1 MLIERLLSNET
12 INHSSLNSR
21 SEPEVTDFIMPTLI
35 SADNTWMLFAILVVI
50 AAVSIRLEQ
59 SFAWAAKVSACV
71 LCLVFAMALAN
82 LHVIPTDAPAY
93 DFVWSYL
100 VPLAIPFL
108 LFQADFRKIWRE
120 SGRMFG
126 IFILGSLGTAAGGV
140 LAYMLLKNIIGIDS
154 AKPALAMFV
163 GTYVGGSVNLVAMAD
178 ATGADKSLVSAAIV
192 ADNLLMVLYF
202 FVLVALPSLGWIRRQ
217 YKHPIID
224 RREEIESSPSEME
237 KVQEHHRTHKS
248 RAAEYWKARPVSL
261 MDLAMGFAAACMIVA
276 VSKMLAGFFETVLA
290 GDGFGISLLRGLLSS
305 QYLLIT
311 TITTA
316 LATAFPRFLG
326 NIAGSQ
332 EIGTFLIHIFF
343 AVIGAPASVELII
356 RRAPLLLVFAAIIV
370 FVNLVFS
377 LGLGKLFGYSI
388 EEITVS
394 SNANIGGPTTAA
406 AFAIAKG
413 WHSLIFPAILVG
425 TLGYIIGNYYGIF
438 LFTSL

>member
-1 MLIERLLSNET
+1 MS
-12 INHSSLNSR
+12 
-21 SEPEVTDFIMPTLI
+21 TLI
-35 SADNTWMLFAILVVI
+35 SADNSWMLFAILVVI

-59 SFAWAAKVSACV
+59 RFLWAAKVSACV
-71 LCLVFAMALAN
+71 LCLVFAMILAN
-82 LHVIPTDAPAY
+82 LRIIPTDAPAY
-93 DFVWSYL
+93 DFIWSYL

-126 IFILGSLGTAAGGV
+126 IYLLASLGTAAGGV
-140 LAYMLLKNIIGIDS
+140 LAYLLLKNRIGVSD
-154 AKPALAMFV
+154 AKSALAMFV

-178 ATGADKSLVSAAIV
+178 ATGAGKNLVSASIV

-202 FVLVALPSLGWIRRQ
+202 FVLAALPASGWILKHYR
-217 YKHPIID
+217 HPIID
-224 RREEIESSPSEME
+224 RRARIESSEEEMAE
-237 KVQEHHRTHKS
+237 VKKYHRTHKS

-261 MDLAMGFAAACMIVA
+261 ADLATGFAAACMIVA
-276 VSKMLAGFFETVLA
+276 VSKMLAGFFEGAIA
-290 GDGFGISLLRGLLSS
+290 GDSFAISLLRGLLGN

-316 LATAFPRFLG
+316 LATFFPKFFG
-326 NIAGSQ
+326 NISGAQ

-343 AVIGAPASVELII
+343 AVIGAPASIALII
-356 RRAPLLLVFAAIIV
+356 RDAPILLLFAAIIV
-370 FVNLVFS
+370 LMNLVFS
-377 LGLGKLFGYSI
+377 LAFGKLFRYSI
-388 EEITVS
+388 EEITVA

-413 WHSLIFPAILVG
+413 WHTLIFPAILVG
-425 TLGYIIGNYYGIF
+425 TLGYVIGNYYGIF

>member
-1 MLIERLLSNET
+1 MS
-12 INHSSLNSR
+12 
-21 SEPEVTDFIMPTLI
+21 TLI
-35 SADNTWMLFAILVVI
+35 SADNSWMLFAILVVI

-59 SFAWAAKVSACV
+59 RFLWAAKVSACV
-71 LCLVFAMALAN
+71 LCLVFAMILAN
-82 LHVIPTDAPAY
+82 LRIIPTDAPAY
-93 DFVWSYL
+93 DFIWSYL

-126 IFILGSLGTAAGGV
+126 IYMLASLGTAAGGV
-140 LAYMLLKNIIGIDS
+140 LAYLLLKNRIS
-154 AKPALAMFV
+154 AADAKSALAMFV

-178 ATGADKSLVSAAIV
+178 ATGAGKNLVSASIV

-202 FVLVALPSLGWIRRQ
+202 FVLAALPASGWILKNYR
-217 YKHPIID
+217 HPIID
-224 RREEIESSPSEME
+224 RRARIESSEEEMAE
-237 KVQEHHRTHKS
+237 VKKHHQTHKS

-261 MDLAMGFAAACMIVA
+261 ADLATGFAAACMIVA
-276 VSKMLAGFFETVLA
+276 VSKLLAGFFEGAIA
-290 GDGFGISLLRGLLSS
+290 GDSFAISLLRGLLGN

-316 LATAFPRFLG
+316 LATFFPGFFG
-326 NIAGSQ
+326 NISGAQ

-343 AVIGAPASVELII
+343 AVIGAPASIALII
-356 RRAPLLLVFAAIIV
+356 RDAPLLLLFAAIIV
-370 FVNLVFS
+370 LMNLVFS
-377 LGLGKLFGYSI
+377 LAFGKLFRYSI
-388 EEITVS
+388 EEITVA

-413 WHSLIFPAILVG
+413 WHTLIFPAILVG
-425 TLGYIIGNYYGIF
+425 TLGYVIGNYYGIF

>member
-1 MLIERLLSNET
+1 MS
-12 INHSSLNSR
+12 
-21 SEPEVTDFIMPTLI
+21 TLI
-35 SADNTWMLFAILVVI
+35 SADNSWMLFAILVVI

-59 SFAWAAKVSACV
+59 RFLWAARVSACV

-82 LHVIPTDAPAY
+82 LRVIPTDAPAY
-93 DFVWSYL
+93 DFIWSYL

-126 IFILGSLGTAAGGV
+126 IYLLASLGTAAGGV
-140 LAYMLLKNIIGIDS
+140 LAYLLLKNRIGVS
-154 AKPALAMFV
+154 EAKSALAMFV

-178 ATGADKSLVSAAIV
+178 ATGAGKNLVSAAIV

-202 FVLVALPSLGWIRRQ
+202 FVLAALPASGWIRRN
-217 YKHPIID
+217 YRHPIID
-224 RREEIESSPSEME
+224 RRARIESSEE
-237 KVQEHHRTHKS
+237 ELAEVKKHHQTHKS

-261 MDLAMGFAAACMIVA
+261 ADLATGFAAACMIMA
-276 VSKMLAGFFETVLA
+276 VSKMLAGFFEGAIV
-290 GDGFGISLLRGLLSS
+290 GDSFAISLLRGLLGN

-316 LATAFPRFLG
+316 LATFFPKFFG
-326 NIAGSQ
+326 NISGAQ

-343 AVIGAPASVELII
+343 AVIGAPASVALII
-356 RRAPLLLVFAAIIV
+356 RDAPLLLLFAAVIV
-370 FVNLVFS
+370 FMNLVFS
-377 LGLGKLFGYSI
+377 LVFGKLFRYSI
-388 EEITVS
+388 EEITVA

-413 WHSLIFPAILVG
+413 WHTLIFPAILVG
-425 TLGYIIGNYYGIF
+425 TLGYVIGNYYGIF

>member
-1 MLIERLLSNET
+1 
-12 INHSSLNSR
+12 
-21 SEPEVTDFIMPTLI
+21 MPTLI

>member
-1 MLIERLLSNET
+1 
-12 INHSSLNSR
+12 
-21 SEPEVTDFIMPTLI
+21 
-35 SADNTWMLFAILVVI
+35 MLFAILVVI

-59 SFAWAAKVSACV
+59 RFLWAAKVSACV
-71 LCLVFAMALAN
+71 LCLVFAMILAN
-82 LHVIPTDAPAY
+82 LRIIPTDAPAY
-93 DFVWSYL
+93 DFIWSYL

-126 IFILGSLGTAAGGV
+126 IYLLASLGTAAGGV
-140 LAYMLLKNIIGIDS
+140 LAYLLLKNRIGVSD
-154 AKPALAMFV
+154 AKSALAMFV

-178 ATGADKSLVSAAIV
+178 AAGAGKNLVSASIV

-202 FVLVALPSLGWIRRQ
+202 FVLAALPASGWILKHYR
-217 YKHPIID
+217 HPIID
-224 RREEIESSPSEME
+224 RRARIESSEEEMAE
-237 KVQEHHRTHKS
+237 VKKYHRTHKS

-261 MDLAMGFAAACMIVA
+261 ADLATGFAAACMIVA
-276 VSKMLAGFFETVLA
+276 VSKLLAGFLEGAIA
-290 GDGFGISLLRGLLSS
+290 GDSFAISLLRGLLGN

-316 LATAFPRFLG
+316 LATFFPGFFG
-326 NIAGSQ
+326 NISGAQ

-343 AVIGAPASVELII
+343 AVIGAPASIALII
-356 RRAPLLLVFAAIIV
+356 RDAPILLLFAAIIV
-370 FVNLVFS
+370 LMNLVFS
-377 LGLGKLFGYSI
+377 LAFGKLFRYSI
-388 EEITVS
+388 EEITVA

-413 WHSLIFPAILVG
+413 WHTLIFPAILVG
-425 TLGYIIGNYYGIF
+425 TLGYVIGNYYGIF

>member
-1 MLIERLLSNET
+1 MS
-12 INHSSLNSR
+12 
-21 SEPEVTDFIMPTLI
+21 TLI
-35 SADNTWMLFAILVVI
+35 SADNSWMLFAILVVI

-59 SFAWAAKVSACV
+59 RFLWAAKVSACV
-71 LCLVFAMALAN
+71 LCLVFAMILAN
-82 LHVIPTDAPAY
+82 LRIIPTDAPAY
-93 DFVWSYL
+93 DFIWSYL

-126 IFILGSLGTAAGGV
+126 IYLLASLGTAAGGV
-140 LAYMLLKNIIGIDS
+140 LAYLLLKNRIGVSD
-154 AKPALAMFV
+154 AKSALAMFV

-178 ATGADKSLVSAAIV
+178 AAGAGKNLVSASIV

-202 FVLVALPSLGWIRRQ
+202 FVLAALPASGWILKHYR
-217 YKHPIID
+217 HPIID
-224 RREEIESSPSEME
+224 RRARIESSEEEMAE
-237 KVQEHHRTHKS
+237 VKKYHRTHKS

-261 MDLAMGFAAACMIVA
+261 ADLATDFAAACMIVA
-276 VSKMLAGFFETVLA
+276 VSKMLAGFFEGAIA
-290 GDGFGISLLRGLLSS
+290 GDSFAISLLRGLLGN

-316 LATAFPRFLG
+316 LATFFPKFFG
-326 NIAGSQ
+326 NISGAQ

-343 AVIGAPASVELII
+343 AVIGAPASIALII
-356 RRAPLLLVFAAIIV
+356 RDAPILLLFAAIIV
-370 FVNLVFS
+370 LMNLVFS
-377 LGLGKLFGYSI
+377 LAFGKLFRYSI
-388 EEITVS
+388 EEITVA

-425 TLGYIIGNYYGIF
+425 TLGYVIGNYYGIF

>member
-1 MLIERLLSNET
+1 MDAVCDSCCHRRCLDPTGAELRLGG
-12 INHSSLNSR
+12 
-21 SEPEVTDFIMPTLI
+21 
-35 SADNTWMLFAILVVI
+35 
-50 AAVSIRLEQ
+50 Q
-59 SFAWAAKVSACV
+59 S
-71 LCLVFAMALAN
+71 LCLCTLSCFC
-82 LHVIPTDAPAY
+82 HGSCQPAC
-93 DFVWSYL
+93 VWSYL

>member
-1 MLIERLLSNET
+1 MLIERLLTNET
-12 INHSSLNSR
+12 INHSPLNFH

-237 KVQEHHRTHKS
+237 KVKEHHRTHKS

-332 EIGTFLIHIFF
+332 EIGTFLIH
-343 AVIGAPASVELII
+343 